1 MCFLAA
7 PLLRPG
13 PCGPHGEVAQ
23 TGLQSGR
30 RGQRSSS
37 IRAGGEVCRR
47 RAAPPLGVW
56 GRPPPRPTGPSA
68 MGPWQRRR
76 RPRPPPPGPRRRCW
90 PAALLLGLGLA
101 AGAQGQ
107 SAAATA
113 VGPVH
118 IGGLGAEEGGGF
130 SGRRQAVFFAALQ
143 AAVEAAGLAAPTSVF
158 FTDLKHAATWRL
170 TLVGAA
176 PLAGLSAGAAP
187 SD

>member
-1 MCFLAA
+1 
-7 PLLRPG
+7 
-13 PCGPHGEVAQ
+13 
-23 TGLQSGR
+23 
-30 RGQRSSS
+30 
-37 IRAGGEVCRR
+37 
-47 RAAPPLGVW
+47 
-56 GRPPPRPTGPSA
+56 
-68 MGPWQRRR
+68 MGPWRRLR

-101 AGAQGQ
+101 AGARGQ

-130 SGRRQAVFFAALQ
+130 SGRRQVVFFAALQ

>member
-1 MCFLAA
+1 MCFLPAL
-7 PLLRPG
+7 LLRPG
-13 PCGPHGEVAQ
+13 PCGPHGEVARPACSPDA
-23 TGLQSGR
+23 GAKGAAASAPAAR
-30 RGQRSSS
+30 C
-37 IRAGGEVCRR
+37 AGGGQP
-47 RAAPPLGVW
+47 PPLGVW

-68 MGPWQRRR
+68 MGPWRRR
-76 RPRPPPPGPRRRCW
+76 QRPRPPPPGPRRRCW
-90 PAALLLGLGLA
+90 AALLLGLGLA
-101 AGAQGQ
+101 AGARGQ

-158 FTDLKHAATWRL
+158 FTGLKHAATWRL